1 VQQRMRPS
9 RPEMAAIPALLGLSL
24 ASWLLTS
31 QLAGQEMRAGI
42 LTGSTAMDAM
52 GMEGHAMA
60 LPLFMVTW
68 LVMMVAMMFPAIMP
82 VVMMVHRWSTS
93 RGLRSRITV
102 PFVAGY
108 LLLWGSAGLA
118 AYGLLTFLESNLVGG
133 PSLVRLGGALILIAG
148 IYQLT
153 PLKDACLRQ
162 CRSPLSLLMQHA
174 RTLQSGM
181 TGRLRVGAAH
191 GAYCLGCCWALMTVL
206 VLIGMMNLAWMAA
219 VAAVILAEKVLTS
232 GTGFSRALGVVLVGT
247 GLVVLISGAPLLA

>member
-1 VQQRMRPS
+1 MRQW
-9 RPEMAAIPALLGLSL
+9 RPEIAAIPALLGLSL
-24 ASWLLTS
+24 VSWLLTS
-31 QLAGQEMRAGI
+31 QLAGHEMRAGI
-42 LTGSTAMDAM
+42 LTGSTGMDAM

-68 LVMMVAMMFPAIMP
+68 LVMMVAMMFPAIVP

-93 RGLRSRITV
+93 RGLGSRITV

-108 LLLWGSAGLA
+108 LLLWGAAGLA

-133 PSLVRLGGALILIAG
+133 PSLVRLGGALIIIAG
-148 IYQLT
+148 LYQLT
-153 PLKDACLRQ
+153 PLKDTCLSQ

-174 RTLQSGM
+174 RTLQGG
-181 TGRLRVGAAH
+181 TIGRLRVGAAH

-219 VAAVILAEKVLTS
+219 VAAVILAEKVLTTGS
-232 GTGFSRALGVVLVGT
+232 GFSRALGVALVGT
-247 GLVVLISGAPLLA
+247 GLVVVISGAPLLA

>member
-1 VQQRMRPS
+1 
-9 RPEMAAIPALLGLSL
+9 MAAIPALLGLSI

-31 QLAGQEMRAGI
+31 HLADQEMRAGI
-42 LTGSTAMDAM
+42 LTGSTATDAM

-82 VVMMVHRWSTS
+82 VVMIVHRWSTS
-93 RGLRSRITV
+93 RGLRSQITV
-102 PFVAGY
+102 PFVSGY
-108 LLLWGSAGLA
+108 LLVWGSAGLA
-118 AYGLLTFLESNLVGG
+118 AYGLLTFLESNLVRG
-133 PSLVRLGGALILIAG
+133 PSLVRLGGALIITAG

-153 PLKDACLRQ
+153 PLKDICLRQ

-247 GLVVLISGAPLLA
+247 GLIVVISGAPLLA

>member
-1 VQQRMRPS
+1 
-9 RPEMAAIPALLGLSL
+9 MAAIPALLGLSL
-24 ASWLLTS
+24 LSWLLTS
-31 QLAGQEMRAGI
+31 HLAGEEMRAGI

-52 GMEGHAMA
+52 GMEAHAMA

-68 LVMMVAMMFPAIMP
+68 LVMMAAMMLPAIVP

-93 RGLRSRITV
+93 RGLGGRITV

-108 LLLWGSAGLA
+108 LLLWGAAGLA
-118 AYGLLTFLESNLVGG
+118 AYGLLTFLESTLVGG
-133 PSLVRLGGALILIAG
+133 PSLVRLGGALVVVAG

-153 PLKDACLRQ
+153 PLKDTCLRQ

-181 TGRLRVGAAH
+181 AGRLRVGAAH

-219 VAAVILAEKVLTS
+219 VAAVILTEKVLTS
-232 GTGFSRALGVVLVGT
+232 GTGFSRAFGAVLVGA
-247 GLVVLISGAPLLA
+247 GLVVVISGVPLLA